1 MECEKDMK
9 TLFIIFIICSS
20 LLQAQIIPLNFQ
32 GNDEL
37 EERELYSAIN
47 LHKPYL
53 YEFYKD
59 APAINEKILPL
70 AIQTLTNYY
79 KTKGF
84 YHTEITVLHKKDNI
98 TLLIKENA
106 PVYITAI
113 GIVSE
118 LPIASE
124 LPFQV
129 GDIFSADKFTQ
140 SKKNIALYYAKES
153 FCNAKLDAK
162 AFVDIEKN
170 SVKLIYKVVPK
181 DVCYFR
187 KIAITPS
194 KTIDTEIINSLL
206 YISENRPFSIED
218 ISKSYK
224 NIYAHPG
231 VSTALINTNIQDGSQ
246 VDVNVSITE
255 NEKPIRFKSSL
266 GYSSDQGVMAALGLE
281 DRNFF
286 GNLKSLGISTTYT
299 EIYQNVKLN
308 YSMPLVNSDTFGAEL
323 AVKNEDYI
331 GFKELSTTGT
341 LFLEQRD
348 IPHSFKE
355 SLIFDNIYTYASDDE
370 ELFVNGGLFILS
382 PKLGWEYDVR
392 DNILDP
398 TKGYYISADIMGSL
412 RSSVSDATYS
422 KLMLS
427 AGHILPLIP
436 LNYLA
441 LKVSA
446 GTLRLYDGDI
456 PPSYRFYAGG
466 TYSNRAYSYRGLGP
480 KDSHS
485 NPVGFDSIAEVTI
498 EYRFPVYGNLRG
510 VIFSDNS
517 AIGESYVPDYNKIYY
532 SGGVGIRYT
541 TPIGSIAFDI
551 GVDLANPTKQYAFNF
566 HIGEL
571 F

>member
-1 MECEKDMK
+1 LADN
-9 TLFIIFIICSS
+9 
-20 LLQAQIIPLNFQ
+20 IPLHFQ
-32 GNDEL
+32 GNHKL

-47 LHKPYL
+47 LNKPYF

-59 APAINEKILPL
+59 APAINEKVLPL
-70 AIQTLTNYY
+70 ALQTLSNYY
-79 KTKGF
+79 KSKGF
-84 YHTEITVLHKKDNI
+84 YHTEITVEHNKENI
-98 TLLIKENA
+98 NFIIKENA
-106 PVYITAI
+106 AVYISEI
-113 GIVSE
+113 KISSE

-124 LPFQV
+124 LPFKE
-129 GDIFSADKFTQ
+129 GDIFDANKFTQ
-140 SKKNIALYYAKES
+140 SKKNIALYYAKKS
-153 FCNAKLDAK
+153 FCNAKLSAK

-170 SVKLIYKVVPK
+170 SAKILYKVIPK
-181 DVCYFR
+181 DICLFR
-187 KIAITPS
+187 NITVSSS
-194 KTIDTEIINSLL
+194 KTIDKEIIKSLL
-206 YISENRPFSIED
+206 YIRESRPFSIED

-224 NIYAHPG
+224 NIYAYPG
-231 VSTALINTNIQDGSQ
+231 VSTALINTNIVDSSQ

-266 GYSSDQGVMAALGLE
+266 GYSSDQGVMAALGVE

-299 EIYQNVKLN
+299 EIYQNVKIN
-308 YSMPLVNSDTFGAEL
+308 YAMPLVNRDTFGAEVG
-323 AVKNEDYI
+323 VKNEDYI

-348 IPHSFKE
+348 MPHSFKE
-355 SLIFDNIYTYASDDE
+355 SLIFDNIYTYGSDDLA
-370 ELFVNGGLFILS
+370 LFANGGLFILS
-382 PKLGWEYDVR
+382 PKFGWGYDVR

-398 TKGYYISADIMGSL
+398 TKGYYINTEITGSVRSAI
-412 RSSVSDATYS
+412 SDASYA
-422 KLMLS
+422 KFLLS
-427 AGHILPLIP
+427 GAYILPLIP
-436 LNYLA
+436 SHYLA
-441 LKVSA
+441 SKVSA
-446 GTLRLYDGDI
+446 GTLRLYDGSI

-485 NPVGFDSIAEVTI
+485 NPVGFDSIAEVTL

-517 AIGESYVPDYNKIYY
+517 AIGNSYVPDYNNIYN
-532 SGGVGIRYT
+532 SGGIGVRYT
-541 TPIGSIAFDI
+541 TPIGPISFDV
-551 GVDLANPTKQYAFNF
+551 GFDLANPTKQYAFNF